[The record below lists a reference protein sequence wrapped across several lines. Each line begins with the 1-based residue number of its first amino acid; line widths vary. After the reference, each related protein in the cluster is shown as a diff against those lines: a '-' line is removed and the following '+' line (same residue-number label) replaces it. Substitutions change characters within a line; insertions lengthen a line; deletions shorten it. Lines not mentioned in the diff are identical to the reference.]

1 MQVDSLAQ
9 QATVAMPPAIPV
21 LDGGQLSPFGP
32 RELESLFFPEEKDKE
47 EEDEQKVGGPRT
59 LGLEA

>member
-1 MQVDSLAQ
+1 
-9 QATVAMPPAIPV
+9 MPPTIPV

-32 RELESLFFPEEKDKE
+32 SELEGLFFPEEKEKE
-47 EEDEQKVGGPRT
+47 AEDEQKVGGPRT